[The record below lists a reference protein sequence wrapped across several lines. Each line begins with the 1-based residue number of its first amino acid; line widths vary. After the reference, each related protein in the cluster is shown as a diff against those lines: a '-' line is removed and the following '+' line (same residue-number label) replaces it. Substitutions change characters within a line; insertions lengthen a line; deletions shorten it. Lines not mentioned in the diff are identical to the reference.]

1 MRTNTNV
8 ISKIFV
14 IIAVATFILGTIGSI
29 IIMAGA
35 DEIIGL
41 AALISVFVSGMLFL
55 GISEIIRLLQICAD
69 NTAKQPKFFSG
80 EADIIADIEAEL
92 PEL

>member
-1 MRTNTNV
+1 MRSNTNT
-8 ISKIFV
+8 ISKIFAG
-14 IIAVATFILGTIGSI
+14 IAIADFVLGTIGSI
-29 IIMAGA
+29 IIMFGA
-35 DEIIGL
+35 DEVLGL
-41 AALISVFVSGMLFL
+41 VALVSVFVTGMLFL
-55 GISEIIRLLQICAD
+55 GISEIIRLLQVCAD